1 MTAPPQ
7 HIDVPTTGPVTVWQL
22 RGGVARAACERP
34 DTSAARK
41 HLNTLGA
48 GCVERGGKILGESP
62 GLSKIQRARL
72 REAIDAARGASSVA
86 VAVEPAPQAEATAD
100 EPLVKAPSQSAT
112 PRRPRQDPSLCPGC
126 DLAPPTHLTV
136 CPYAPQELPGMPPAA
151 PAAAPVARPE
161 APPVEPQRELVTAPA
176 PAAVEPVEAPAAAD
190 LEPPTV
196 DLPIATE
203 SPAMP
208 KPSKPARKP
217 AAKRKAAPPSGRGK
231 ASAACDAKDCTRPAG
246 AVYANTRDVARPF
259 CPNHRTILRNNGRH
273 TEGGEEAIAEMLR
286 TGTMPAPMTRV
297 EAGKRSVEARR
308 ATKGTAKPPMRD
320 PMDVLVRE
328 LRTLLAGK
336 LDEARVRAIVAEQL
350 NDNRIRSIVTE
361 VLIDVVRCLG
371 VAA

>member
-1 MTAPPQ
+1 MTAPPT

-86 VAVEPAPQAEATAD
+86 VEPAPQAEAPAD
-100 EPLVKAPSQSAT
+100 EPLVKGPSQSAT
-112 PRRPRQDPSLCPGC
+112 PRRTRQDPSLCPGC

-151 PAAAPVARPE
+151 PVARPE
-161 APPVEPQRELVTAPA
+161 AAPVEPQRELVTAPEV
-176 PAAVEPVEAPAAAD
+176 AAAEPVEAPVAD
-190 LEPPTV
+190 LEPLTV

-203 SPAMP
+203 SPMP

-231 ASAACDAKDCTRPAG
+231 ASAACEAKDCTHPAG
-246 AVYANTRDVARPF
+246 AVYANTRDVAKTF
-259 CPNHRTILRNNGRH
+259 CPDHRTILRNNGRH
-273 TEGGEEAIAEMLR
+273 TEGGEEAVAEMLR

-328 LRTLLAGK
+328 LRTLLAGTV
-336 LDEARVRAIVAEQL
+336 DESKVRAIVSEQL
-350 NDNRIRSIVTE
+350 SDDRVRSIVTA
-361 VLIDVVRCLG
+361 VMIDVVRRLG

>member
-62 GLSKIQRARL
+62 GLSKIQRMKL
-72 REAIDAARGASSVA
+72 REAIDAARGASPVA
-86 VAVEPAPQAEATAD
+86 VAVEPAPQTEAPAD
-100 EPLVKAPSQSAT
+100 EPPVKVPSQSAT

-151 PAAAPVARPE
+151 SAAAPVARPE
-161 APPVEPQRELVTAPA
+161 EAPVEPPRELVTAP
-176 PAAVEPVEAPAAAD
+176 EPAAAD
-190 LEPPTV
+190 PVPPTV
-196 DLPIATE
+196 DLPIATD

-208 KPSKPARKP
+208 KPSKTVRKP

-231 ASAACDAKDCTRPAG
+231 TSTTCDAKDCAHLVG
-246 AVYANTRDVARPF
+246 AVYANTRDVAAPF
-259 CPNHRTILRNNGRH
+259 CPDHRTILRNTGRH
-273 TEGGEEAIAEMLR
+273 TEGGEEVVAEMLR
-286 TGTMPAPMTRV
+286 TGTMPPPMSRV